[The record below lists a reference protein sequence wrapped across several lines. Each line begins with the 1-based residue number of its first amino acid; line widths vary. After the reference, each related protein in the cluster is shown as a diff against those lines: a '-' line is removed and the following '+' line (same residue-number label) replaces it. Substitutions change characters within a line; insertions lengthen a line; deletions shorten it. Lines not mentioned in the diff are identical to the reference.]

1 MSNPLKGFIRLDPA
15 AHRHLPLVK
24 TDFIKP
30 EWIDEGQADEKGLF
44 FYNNDERNVQVG
56 FWDCSP
62 FRETIAFPYDEL
74 GIVISGK
81 LRLVDAEGHADIFAP
96 GDVFF
101 IPRGRTTTW
110 HILEPFRQY
119 YIIYAPRETQYFRF

>member
-30 EWIDEGQADEKGLF
+30 EWIDEGQADEKGHF

-119 YIIYAPRETQYFRF
+119 YMIYAPRETQYFRF